1 MLDNINIDRLK
12 QLNNKE
18 LDSLSEEIREYI
30 IDVVSKNGG
39 HLASNLGMVELTIAL
54 HKVFNAPFDKIIYDV
69 SHQIYAHKI
78 LTGRKDEFANL
89 RKLNG
94 ISGFSKYSESE
105 YDAFEAGHSS
115 TAISAGL
122 GYLEVKKITQ
132 N

>member
-54 HKVFNAPFDKIIYDV
+54 HKVFNAPFDKN
-69 SHQIYAHKI
+69 
-78 LTGRKDEFANL
+78 T
-89 RKLNG
+89 
-94 ISGFSKYSESE
+94 
-105 YDAFEAGHSS
+105 
-115 TAISAGL
+115 
-122 GYLEVKKITQ
+122 
-132 N
+132 